1 MAGGTEL
8 TKAEIDQRAK
18 NNAAWADVILD
29 MSIRGESTRAISRAT
44 GVPHS
49 TVSKMIT
56 KLQADYV
63 KTHYGD
69 PTAVIGR
76 ELALLDSLTRKNARR
91 AQEGDP
97 VAAKIVME
105 ASRDRRKLLGL
116 DAAIKAELT
125 IKTTT
130 DVEIERLVEMLA
142 DGSAE
147 AEATGVAADAND

>member
-8 TKAEIDQRAK
+8 TKAEIDRRSKA
-18 NNAAWADVILD
+18 NERWHPIILD
-29 MSIRGESTRAISRAT
+29 MATRGETHQAISEAT
-44 GVPHS
+44 GIPRS
-49 TVSKMIT
+49 TVTKLIP

-63 KTHYGD
+63 RDHYGD

-116 DAAIKAELT
+116 DAAVKAELT
-125 IKTTT
+125 IKTAT
-130 DVEIERLVEMLA
+130 DVEIERLNEMMA
-142 DGSAE
+142 NGSAE
-147 AEATGVAADAND
+147 REATGVSE